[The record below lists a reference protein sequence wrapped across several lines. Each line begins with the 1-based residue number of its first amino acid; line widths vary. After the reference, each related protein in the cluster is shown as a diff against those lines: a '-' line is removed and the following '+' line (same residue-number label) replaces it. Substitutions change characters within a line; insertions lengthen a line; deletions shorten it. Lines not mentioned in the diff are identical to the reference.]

1 MLIGAVSDDEASM
14 QRFVD
19 RGGYRFPVAMLSDE
33 VAAAYG
39 IDAIPTLVIIRSSGL
54 IEKTLVGGASA
65 DELTRMLD
73 DLTG

>member
-1 MLIGAVSDDEASM
+1 VLIGAVSDDEASM

-19 RGGYRFPVAMLSDE
+19 RGGYRFPVSMLSDE